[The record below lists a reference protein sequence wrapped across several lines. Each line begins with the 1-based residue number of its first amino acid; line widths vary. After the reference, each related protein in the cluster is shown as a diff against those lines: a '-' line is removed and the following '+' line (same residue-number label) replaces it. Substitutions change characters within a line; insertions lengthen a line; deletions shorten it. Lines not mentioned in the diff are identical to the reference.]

1 MLAEPGLNT
10 FLLYQY
16 EYGMS
21 SDQSIAYTRYSVI
34 NCCFLISSKNFNQ
47 IKLRCLLYLCL
58 IFFLHQTISY
68 LGSCQGSYFQATNQQ
83 RAYPLKQST
92 YHEPLSNWSIYLAA
106 LYMIGLSKMSNS

>member
-1 MLAEPGLNT
+1 
-10 FLLYQY
+10 
-16 EYGMS
+16 
-21 SDQSIAYTRYSVI
+21 
-34 NCCFLISSKNFNQ
+34 
-47 IKLRCLLYLCL
+47 
-58 IFFLHQTISY
+58 